1 MLQPYDVLAAP
12 VEFQEEIKKS
22 RFITQLQRTP
32 GREAAQDFVNQV
44 KASHPTARHHCWAFV
59 AAEPTNSVALGFSDD
74 GEPSGT
80 AGKPILAALQGSHLG
95 EVTAVVTRYSGG
107 IKLGT
112 GGLVR
117 AYGGGVQ
124 QALKLASRI
133 VKTPQALA
141 TLDCSYQDINL
152 VESVLAQVDGSIVN
166 SDYGANVTLTLSFDA
181 RQAVDFKAMLFDRS
195 NGVLNLTLL
204 P

>member
-1 MLQPYDVLAAP
+1 MQPYDVLAAP

-22 RFITQLQRTP
+22 RFITQLQRTQ
-32 GREAAQDFVNQV
+32 GRESAQAFVNEV

-59 AAEPTNSVALGFSDD
+59 AAEPINSVALGFSDD

-80 AGKPILAALQGSHLG
+80 AGKPILAALQGSGMG
-95 EVTAVVTRYSGG
+95 EITAVVTRYSGG

-124 QALKLASRI
+124 QALKLATK
-133 VKTPQALA
+133 VLKTPQALA
-141 TLDCSYQDINL
+141 TLACNYQDISL
-152 VESVLAQVDGSIVN
+152 VESLLGQVDGSIVS
-166 SDYGANVTLTLSFDA
+166 SDYGVNVTLTLSFDA
-181 RQAVDFKAMLFDRS
+181 RQAVDFKARLFDRS
-195 NGVLNLTLL
+195 NGVLDLTLL